1 MSREIFLQTLRR
13 KLAFL
18 PQNEIE
24 ERIAFYAEI
33 IDERMADGMS
43 ENDAAAAAGSP
54 DEIAQQMMCETPF
67 KKIISENVKSK
78 STKNWNPR
86 KTALILLTIPLW
98 APLAFAL
105 TIFTGAIFFS
115 IWIIAFALMFAAALC
130 LFSFI
135 LSIPQSIEFFK
146 EGATA
151 AGIFI
156 LGEGLCGTGLAILVL
171 SFSDSIISK
180 TKELSNKLV
189 LKVKSFVAKKENRSY
204 HEA

>member
-1 MSREIFLQTLRR
+1 
-13 KLAFL
+13 
-18 PQNEIE
+18 
-24 ERIAFYAEI
+24 
-33 IDERMADGMS
+33 
-43 ENDAAAAAGSP
+43 
-54 DEIAQQMMCETPF
+54 
-67 KKIISENVKSK
+67 
-78 STKNWNPR
+78 
-86 KTALILLTIPLW
+86 
-98 APLAFAL
+98 
-105 TIFTGAIFFS
+105 
-115 IWIIAFALMFAAALC
+115 MFAAALC